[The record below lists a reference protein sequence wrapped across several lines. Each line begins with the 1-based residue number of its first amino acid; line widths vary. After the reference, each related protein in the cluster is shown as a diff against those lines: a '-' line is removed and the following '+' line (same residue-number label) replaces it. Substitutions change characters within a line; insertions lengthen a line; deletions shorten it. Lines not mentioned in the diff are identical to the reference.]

1 MSFVRILARV
11 LTRPRLIMLLL
22 TTGWRFRRRGWYR
35 HPPFLPLPP
44 ANYMR
49 WRMHTA
55 YGDEQSL
62 PTANELEAYLRWAAR
77 MSSAAQVMEFDDAGE

>member
-11 LTRPRLIMLLL
+11 LTRPRLLMLLL
-22 TTGWRFRRRGWYR
+22 AAGWRVRRRGWYR

-55 YGDEQSL
+55 YGDEQTL

-77 MSSAAQVMEFDDAGE
+77 MSSPAQVTEFDDALE